1 MKQKK
6 YKRPI
11 GNLHI
16 FSVVRSYVAVL
27 FWIIRIKPSIS
38 TFIDEDTIIMGYGQL
53 RYDFYFPLPKL
64 IIKLKYGTISW
75 RVYLKDKR

>member
-11 GNLHI
+11 GNLPI
-16 FSVVRSYVAVL
+16 FSVVRSYIAVL
-27 FWIIRIKPSIS
+27 LWAIRIKPSIS

-53 RYDFYFPLPKL
+53 RYEFYYPLPNW
-64 IIKLKYGTISW
+64 IVKLKYGTISW
-75 RVYLKDKR
+75 NVYLKDKR